1 MPVINDVGP
10 DLPTY
15 PPVPTG
21 PQGQVANTVTSA
33 PPTPTPANAW
43 DYAKNAAQVGIV
55 GSAALP
61 AVKAIASGI
70 APAAWRAA
78 ALVSRLPTGLLS
90 GAKTGL
96 MGLAAVPAGR
106 AIGGA
111 AAGVQQS
118 LINPNSPAQ
127 VDYRQ
132 DIAAQEAATNP
143 LNKAGLAAYALAHA
157 GLNTLKTA
165 GQGVQLAFGDDG
177 APAAAAPVAST
188 AAAAVGDPK
197 HAAAPYMHMD
207 PDSFAQHVAGL
218 NRRDAMALM
227 QIMPSLPKMD
237 PHMQA
242 VHQLNTLATQK
253 YQSAMAQ
260 AEKETDPKK
269 KLAAQQLAAA
279 GLHTDISAATVAGA
293 APYTSQT
300 YAIPTE

>member
-1 MPVINDVGP
+1 MQVINNVGP

-33 PPTPTPANAW
+33 PPAPTPAPAPAPANAW
-43 DYAKNAAQVGIV
+43 DYAQNVAQIGLV
-55 GSAALP
+55 GSTALP
-61 AVKAIASGI
+61 VAKAIASGI
-70 APAAWRAA
+70 APAAWKAS

-96 MGLAAVPAGR
+96 MGLAAEPIGK

-118 LINPNSPAQ
+118 FTNPNSPAQ
-127 VDYRQ
+127 VGYRQ

-165 GQGVQLAFGDDG
+165 GQGVQLAFGGDD
-177 APAAAAPVAST
+177 APAAAAAP
-188 AAAAVGDPK
+188 AVGDPK
-197 HAAAPYMHMD
+197 HPAAPYMHMD

-242 VHQLNTLATQK
+242 VQQLNTLATQK

-269 KLAAQQLAAA
+269 KLVAQQLAAA
-279 GLHTDISAATVAGA
+279 GLHNDISASAVAGA

-300 YAIPTE
+300 YALPTE